1 MKSVKAIFQFTVAV
15 AGLKFGSF
23 WPYNY
28 TGSDHEI
35 IVVLSVIVLIN
46 ALVKIKNLISE

>member
-1 MKSVKAIFQFTVAV
+1 MKYLSAISEFLIGVI
-15 AGLKFGSF
+15 GLRFGSF

-35 IVVLSVIVLIN
+35 ILVLSIIVLIN
-46 ALVKIKNLISE
+46 GLVKIKNLINE

>member
-1 MKSVKAIFQFTVAV
+1 MKSVKALFQFIVAV

-35 IVVLSVIVLIN
+35 IVVLSLIVLIN
-46 ALVKIKNLISE
+46 ALVKIKNLINE

>member
-1 MKSVKAIFQFTVAV
+1 MKSVKALFQFSIAV
-15 AGLKFGSF
+15 AGLKFGSY

-35 IVVLSVIVLIN
+35 VLVLSLIVLIN
-46 ALVKIKNLISE
+46 ALIKIKNLINN